1 MEENNL
7 REEEDDNSGIVDE
20 LVEPLIEK
28 ATTYGKTSLKL
39 IKLKAVQR
47 ASVMAPAIITKLIT
61 IILMS
66 LFLLVLTIAVAI
78 WLGDMLGKMYYGF
91 FIVAGFY
98 LLLVLGFQLFFK
110 KGMKRSLG
118 DWIVSEILQ

>member
-98 LLLVLGFQLFFK
+98 LLLVLCFQLFFK